1 MLSGPSFWRTD
12 RMNNMQVTIDGQPGT
27 IQDNGMVRFGSD
39 DRVNVL
45 FYKKSVHDPEESR
58 KRGRPWSKSMDYVRI
73 QQPGEKDCIDRP
85 VAEDDPA
92 KYRWSRHWEA
102 YQKGQTAAPSGT
114 PVDVLFP
121 QSPEIAANLH
131 SLGVHTTE
139 QLAGLTE
146 HGAQTI
152 GMGATQWRNRAKEFL
167 NAAAGGAGVH
177 ALKKQIEERDNKIEV
192 MANQMAGMK
201 AQLDRLMAQVD
212 QRIPSAMI
220 PQQAPTLAA
229 MRFSND
235 GYVDPEAVSSETNDE
250 FVAEIQTGDG
260 SDNPLFVEEPEES
273 ASSSSEITEPAKRGW
288 PKGKP
293 RGSRAA

>member
-1 MLSGPSFWRTD
+1 
-12 RMNNMQVTIDGQPGT
+12 MNNMQVTIDGQAGT
-27 IQDNGMVRFGSD
+27 IQDNGMVRLGSD

-102 YQKGQTAAPSGT
+102 YQKGQTAAPNGT

-131 SLGVHTTE
+131 SLGVHTVE
-139 QLAGLTE
+139 QLSGLTE

-152 GMGATQWRNRAKEFL
+152 GMGATQWRNHAKQFL
-167 NAAAGGAGVH
+167 AAAAGGAGVH

-201 AQLDRLMAQVD
+201 AQLDRLMAQID
-212 QRIPSAMI
+212 QRIPPAMI
-220 PQQAPTLAA
+220 PASDPTLAQRA
-229 MRFSND
+229 YTAPPMSFSND
-235 GYVDPEAVSSETNDE
+235 SVDEDEQGGVNFNEFATAAAEAPD
-250 FVAEIQTGDG
+250 GD
-260 SDNPLFVEEPEES
+260 PLFIEGAEEIETADS
-273 ASSSSEITEPAKRGW
+273 ASGTKKPGW

-293 RGSRAA
+293 RGPHKH